1 MFCTTQWMQSHT
13 IPHLKHKKRKAF
25 NGNQVFGRQR
35 PARHQE
41 YIAQI
46 LMGVAFDVVSVF
58 LLFDG
63 T

>member
-1 MFCTTQWMQSHT
+1 MQSHT